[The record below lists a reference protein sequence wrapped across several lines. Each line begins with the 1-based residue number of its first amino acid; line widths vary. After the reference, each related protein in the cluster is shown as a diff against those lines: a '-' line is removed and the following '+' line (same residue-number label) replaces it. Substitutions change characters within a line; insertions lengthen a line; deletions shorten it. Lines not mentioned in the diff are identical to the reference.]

1 MTNPDQSHMAVEVDG
16 LELSA
21 WQSYSCDSDMFT
33 SCDAFSLQ
41 IGVGTSSTSQLKK
54 SLDELRAKVKPAS
67 VVKFYASYQGKTAL
81 QGTGI
86 ADVRQIENSH
96 SSGTTFAINGRDLA
110 ALLVD
115 SACPIELYENGNSLM
130 DVARKA
136 IAPWTMAP
144 WSLTVKS
151 DAVGARD
158 LRIGAV
164 GKKSNRHRLNQKR
177 AQALGIPASAL
188 SPKVLE
194 GIDNG
199 TISIDRLS
207 EGFTDQA
214 ISGESNRAIISAA
227 QIYQLRVKQ
236 AAPQAGET
244 VWEFLDRHAQRLG
257 VMMRMGPD
265 GTLIFQT
272 IDYSQAPLY
281 LLERRLR
288 TPNGNNIIS
297 GGGRYDTA
305 RLYSQVRV
313 TGRSKSKDS
322 ARSRFDVTIADFN
335 DDAIPHEKVLLV
347 HDDSIRS
354 QADAEKRAARELAKT
369 RQGAYVLTYTLRGH
383 GSDGNIFAV
392 DTMCSV
398 YDEIEGVKGDF
409 YVIGR
414 TFTRDIQNGAR
425 TELRLVPKDSIK
437 LEAAA

>member
-1 MTNPDQSHMAVEVDG
+1 MTAQTDFAAIEVDG
-16 LELSA
+16 LALDA
-21 WQSYSCDSDMFT
+21 WQGYSCDADLFSPAD
-33 SCDAFSLQ
+33 SFSLQ
-41 IGVGTSSTSQLKK
+41 IGIGQSSSRHLKK
-54 SLDELRAKVKPAS
+54 NLDELRSKVKPAS
-67 VVKFYASYQGKTAL
+67 VVKFYIGYAGKTAL
-81 QGTGI
+81 QSTGI
-86 ADVRQIENSH
+86 ADVRQIGNNASE
-96 SSGTTFAINGRDLA
+96 GTTFSINGRDLA

-115 SACPIELYENGNSLM
+115 SACPLELYENGNSLM
-130 DVARKA
+130 EVARKA
-136 IAPWTMAP
+136 IAPWTSSP
-144 WSLTVKS
+144 WSLKVRS

-164 GKKSNRHRLNQKR
+164 GKKTNRARLTQKR
-177 AQALGIPASAL
+177 AQALGIPPGAL

-244 VWEFLDRHAQRLG
+244 VWEFLDRHAKRLG

-281 LLERRLR
+281 LLERRMSQ
-288 TPNGNNIIS
+288 PNGNNIIA

-313 TGRSKSKDS
+313 TGRSKAKDS

-354 QADAEKRAARELAKT
+354 RDDAERRAYRELAKT

-383 GSDGNIFAV
+383 GSDGNVFAV

-398 YDEIEGVKGDF
+398 YDDVEGVKGDF

-414 TFTRDIQNGAR
+414 TFTRDLHNGAR
-425 TELRLVPKDSIK
+425 TELRLVPRDSIK
-437 LEAAA
+437 LEAA